1 REHPE
6 VHYIRHP
13 ENIGI
18 LKNFEFCLKA
28 ATGKYFMW
36 LSDDD
41 SLESDSL
48 SKCVAFLESN
58 PEYVLAT
65 GKIRYLVGDEVSHLE
80 GVSFEHSSASKRI
93 VQYYAWVRWGGMFH
107 GLMRREPAQKVPK
120 RNVYGYDWHYVANIT
135 FLGKAKVFDFVSY
148 NKSMGGGVSGN
159 WIRMAKSLKEPTWVG
174 RMPKLKIS

>member
-1 REHPE
+1 CDNCSTDDTGEICQQAAREHPE

-58 PEYVLAT
+58 PEYVVAT
-65 GKIRYLVGDEVSHLE
+65 CKIRYLVRADVIHLL
-80 GVSFEHSSASKRI
+80 GV
-93 VQYYAWVRWGGMFH
+93 
-107 GLMRREPAQKVPK
+107 
-120 RNVYGYDWHYVANIT
+120 
-135 FLGKAKVFDFVSY
+135 
-148 NKSMGGGVSGN
+148 
-159 WIRMAKSLKEPTWVG
+159 
-174 RMPKLKIS
+174 